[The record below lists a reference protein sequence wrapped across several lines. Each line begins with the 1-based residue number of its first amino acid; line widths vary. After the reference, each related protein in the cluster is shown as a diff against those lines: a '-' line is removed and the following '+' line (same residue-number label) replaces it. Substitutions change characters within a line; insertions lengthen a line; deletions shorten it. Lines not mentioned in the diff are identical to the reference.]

1 LSQRYIAPHDACG
14 SNAMATPMANIICM
28 KWGTKYG
35 PEYVNRLANMV
46 RRNMTIPYRFVC
58 MTDSAVGLDAGIDAR
73 PLPDFDDPGGPE
85 RGWRKISTFRNP
97 LFDLKGPTIFL
108 DIDIVIVGNID
119 CLFSHPGEFIIIKDW
134 ARPWRPTGNSSVY
147 RFEAGAHPELLT
159 KFMSEHAQIRSEVR
173 NEQE

>member
-1 LSQRYIAPHDACG
+1 
-14 SNAMATPMANIICM
+14 MATPMANIICM

-97 LFDLKGPTIFL
+97 LFDLKGPTIFGRWCPWL
-108 DIDIVIVGNID
+108 STRDRRVHHHQGLGAALASDRQFVG
-119 CLFSHPGEFIIIKDW
+119 LS
-134 ARPWRPTGNSSVY
+134 
-147 RFEAGAHPELLT
+147 L
-159 KFMSEHAQIRSEVR
+159 RSR
-173 NEQE
+173 RAP